1 MAEKSTIARPYA
13 EAVFQM
19 ADAAG
24 ELQQWSDMLQI
35 VAVIAADADM
45 QAVIGNTSVNKA
57 QLAQL
62 IIDVVDSGSQNVMTE
77 QGKNLIKLLAENRR
91 LDVVAEITVQF
102 EILKAE
108 AEKTVEAEMVSAQ
121 EVSAEQQSMIADK
134 LKARLGRAV
143 SLTCRVDESLMGGAI
158 IKAGDMVID
167 GSVSGQL
174 NKLSVELA
182 G

>member
-13 EAVFQM
+13 EAVFQL
-19 ADAAG
+19 ADANG
-24 ELQQWSDMLQI
+24 QLKEWSAMLQT
-35 VAVIAADADM
+35 VALIATDAGM
-45 QAVIGNTSVNKA
+45 QGIIGNTSVNKA

-62 IIDVVDSGSQNVMTE
+62 VIDVAGDVLTDSGR
-77 QGKNLIKLLAENRR
+77 NLIKLLAENRR
-91 LDVVAEITVQF
+91 LDVIAEITVQF

-108 AEKTVEAEMVSAQ
+108 TEKTVEAEMVCAQ
-121 EVSAEQQSMIADK
+121 KVSAKQQSMIAAK
-134 LKARLGRAV
+134 LKARLGREV
-143 SLTCRVDESLMGGAI
+143 SLKCTVDESLMGGAI

>member
-13 EAVFQM
+13 EAVFQT
-19 ADAAG
+19 AQAG
-24 ELQQWSDMLQI
+24 AQLKEWSSMLEA
-35 VAVIAADADM
+35 VAMIAADTDM
-45 QAVIGNTSVNKA
+45 QGIIGNTNVDKE

-62 IIDVVDSGSQNVMTE
+62 IIDIAADVMTE
-77 QGKNLIKLLAENRR
+77 QGRNLVTLLAENRR
-91 LDVVAEITVQF
+91 LDVVAEITEQF

-108 AEKTVEAEMVSAQ
+108 AEKTVDAEIVSAQ
-121 EVSAEQQSMIADK
+121 EVSSAQQSLIAEK
-134 LKARLGRAV
+134 LKARLGREV
-143 SLTCRVDESLMGGAI
+143 SLKCTVDESLMGGAI

>member
-13 EAVFQM
+13 EAVFQL
-19 ADAAG
+19 AAANS
-24 ELQQWSDMLQI
+24 ELQQWSDMLQA
-35 VAVIAADADM
+35 VAMVAADADM
-45 QAVIGNTSVNKA
+45 QAVIGNTSVSKD

-62 IIDVVDSGSQNVMTE
+62 IIDVAGASLQKGMTE
-77 QGKNLIKLLAENRR
+77 AGCNLIKLLAENRR
-91 LDVVAEITVQF
+91 LDVIAEITEQF
-102 EILKAE
+102 ETLKAE
-108 AEKTVEAEMVSAQ
+108 AEKTVEAQMVSAQ
-121 EVSAEQQSMIADK
+121 EVSAAQQSMIAEK
-134 LKARLGRAV
+134 LKARLGCEV
-143 SLTCRVDESLMGGAI
+143 SLTCSVDETLMGGAI

>member
-13 EAVFQM
+13 EAVFQT

-24 ELQQWSDMLQI
+24 QLKEWSAMLQT
-35 VAVIAADADM
+35 VAMIAADADM
-45 QAVIGNTSVNKA
+45 QSLIGNTSVNKEQVA
-57 QLAQL
+57 ELV
-62 IIDVVDSGSQNVMTE
+62 IDVAGDVMTDA
-77 QGKNLIKLLAENRR
+77 GRNLVKLLAENRR
-91 LDVVAEITVQF
+91 LDVVAEITEQF
-102 EILKAE
+102 ETLKAE
-108 AEKTVEAEMVSAQ
+108 AEKTVEAEIVSAL
-121 EVSAEQQSMIADK
+121 EVSAAQQSLIAEK
-134 LKARLGRAV
+134 LKARLGCEV
-143 SLTCRVDESLMGGAI
+143 SLKCSVDESLMGGAI

>member
-13 EAVFQM
+13 EAVFETAQ
-19 ADAAG
+19 ASG
-24 ELQQWSDMLQI
+24 ELKQWSALLQAAALI
-35 VAVIAADADM
+35 TADADM
-45 QAVIGNTSVNKA
+45 QNIIGNTSVNKE

-62 IIDVVDSGSQNVMTE
+62 IVDVADSGKESVMTD
-77 QGKNLIKLLAENRR
+77 QGRNLIRLLSENRR
-91 LDVVAEITVQF
+91 LDVVAEICEQF
-102 EILKAE
+102 ETLKAE
-108 AEKTVEAEMVSAQ
+108 AEKTVEAEIVSAQ
-121 EVSAEQQSMIADK
+121 EVSAAQQTLIADK
-134 LKARLGRAV
+134 LKARLGREV
-143 SLTCRVDESLMGGAI
+143 TLKCTVDESLMGGAI

>member
-13 EAVFQM
+13 EAVFQT
-19 ADAAG
+19 AHASGQLKEWSAA
-24 ELQQWSDMLQI
+24 LQ
-35 VAVIAADADM
+35 AIALITADADM
-45 QAVIGNTSVNKA
+45 QNIIGNTSVSKD
-57 QLAQL
+57 QLVKL
-62 IIDVVDSGSQNVMTE
+62 IVDVAGDVLSE
-77 QGKNLIKLLAENRR
+77 QGCNLVKLLAENRR
-91 LDVVAEITVQF
+91 LDVVAEIAEQF
-102 EILKAE
+102 ETLKAE

-121 EVSAEQQSMIADK
+121 EVSAAQQSMITEK
-134 LKARLGRAV
+134 LKARLGREV
-143 SLTCRVDESLMGGAI
+143 SLTCSVDESLMGGAI

>member
-13 EAVFQM
+13 EAVFETAQ
-19 ADAAG
+19 ASG
-24 ELQQWSDMLQI
+24 ELKQWSALLQAAALI
-35 VAVIAADADM
+35 TADADM
-45 QAVIGNTSVNKA
+45 QNIIGNTSVNKE

-62 IIDVVDSGSQNVMTE
+62 IIDVAADVMTD
-77 QGKNLIKLLAENRR
+77 QGRNLIRLLSENRR
-91 LDVVAEITVQF
+91 LNVVAEICEQF
-102 EILKAE
+102 ETLKAE
-108 AEKTVEAEMVSAQ
+108 AEKTVEAEIVSAQ
-121 EVSAEQQSMIADK
+121 EVSAAQQTLIADK
-134 LKARLGRAV
+134 LKARLGREV
-143 SLTCRVDESLMGGAI
+143 TLKCTVDESLMGGAI

>member
-13 EAVFQM
+13 EAVFQL
-19 ADAAG
+19 AKAKNQLK
-24 ELQQWSDMLQI
+24 EWSAMLQT
-35 VAVIAADADM
+35 VALIATDADM
-45 QAVIGNTSVNKA
+45 QGIIGNTSVNKA

-62 IIDVVDSGSQNVMTE
+62 IIDVAGDVMTDSGH
-77 QGKNLIKLLAENRR
+77 NLIKLLAENRR
-91 LDVVAEITVQF
+91 MDVVAEITVQF
-102 EILKAE
+102 EALRAE
-108 AEKTVEAEMVSAQ
+108 AEKTVEAEMVCAQ
-121 EVSAEQQSMIADK
+121 KVSAKQQSMIADK
-134 LKARLGRAV
+134 LKARLGREV
-143 SLTCRVDESLMGGAI
+143 SLKCTVDESLMGGAI

>member
-13 EAVFQM
+13 EAVFQL
-19 ADAAG
+19 ADAKKQLK
-24 ELQQWSDMLQI
+24 EWSSMLQTVALI
-35 VAVIAADADM
+35 VTDTNM
-45 QAVIGNTSVNKA
+45 QGIIGNTSVNKA

-62 IIDVVDSGSQNVMTE
+62 IIDVTGDVMTDSGC
-77 QGKNLIKLLAENRR
+77 NLIRLLAENRR
-91 LDVVAEITVQF
+91 MDVVTEITVQF
-102 EILKAE
+102 ESLKAE

-121 EVSAEQQSMIADK
+121 KVSAKQQSMIAKK
-134 LKARLGRAV
+134 LKARLGREV
-143 SLTCRVDESLMGGAI
+143 SLKCTVDETLMGGAI

>member
-13 EAVFQM
+13 EAVFQT

-24 ELQQWSDMLQI
+24 QLKEWSAMLQT
-35 VAVIAADADM
+35 VAMIAANADM
-45 QAVIGNTSVNKA
+45 QSLIGNTSVSKEQMA
-57 QLAQL
+57 QLV
-62 IIDVVDSGSQNVMTE
+62 IDVAGDVMTDA
-77 QGKNLIKLLAENRR
+77 GRNLVKLLAENRR
-91 LDVVAEITVQF
+91 LDVVAEIAEQF
-102 EILKAE
+102 ETLKAE
-108 AEKTVEAEMVSAQ
+108 AEKTVEAEIVSAQ
-121 EVSAEQQSMIADK
+121 EVSAAQQSMIADK
-134 LKARLGRAV
+134 LKARLGREV
-143 SLTCRVDESLMGGAI
+143 SLKCTVDESLMGGAI

>member
-13 EAVFQM
+13 EAVFQL
-19 ADAAG
+19 AHAKG
-24 ELQQWSDMLQI
+24 QLKEWSAILKT
-35 VAVIAADADM
+35 VAVIATNADM
-45 QAVIGNTSVNKA
+45 QNIIGNTSVNKA

-62 IIDVVDSGSQNVMTE
+62 IIDVAGDVMTDSGC
-77 QGKNLIKLLAENRR
+77 NLIKLLAENRR
-91 LDVVAEITVQF
+91 MDVIAEITVQF
-102 EILKAE
+102 EFLKAE

-121 EVSAEQQSMIADK
+121 KVSAKQQSMIAEK
-134 LKARLGRAV
+134 LKARLGREV
-143 SLTCRVDESLMGGAI
+143 SLKCTVDESLMGGAI

>member
-13 EAVFQM
+13 EAVFQT
-19 ADAAG
+19 AEAAG
-24 ELQQWSDMLQI
+24 QLQQWSDMLQT

-62 IIDVVDSGSQNVMTE
+62 IIDVAGDVMTE
-77 QGKNLIKLLAENRR
+77 QGSNLIKLLAENRR
-91 LDVVAEITVQF
+91 LDVVAEITEQF
-102 EILKAE
+102 ETLKAE
-108 AEKTVEAEMVSAQ
+108 AEKTVEAEVISAQ
-121 EVSAEQQSMIADK
+121 EVSAAQQSLIAEK
-134 LKARLGRAV
+134 LKARLGREV
-143 SLTCRVDESLMGGAI
+143 SLKCSVDESLMGGAI